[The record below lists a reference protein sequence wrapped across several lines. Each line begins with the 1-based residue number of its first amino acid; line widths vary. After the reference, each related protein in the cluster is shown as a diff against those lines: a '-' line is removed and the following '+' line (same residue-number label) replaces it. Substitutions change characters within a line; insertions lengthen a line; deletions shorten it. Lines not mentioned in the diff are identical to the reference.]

1 MLLEKLYSGN
11 DLNFDESKE
20 LFSQALSGELYSE
33 QTASLMIALKVKGE
47 SNVEIAGAAS
57 AMRTH
62 SVVFPNSHHSISDC
76 CGTGGDGLDTI
87 NVSTLVAFLSAYSG
101 IKITK
106 HGNRSVSSDCGS
118 SDLLSALE
126 IEVDLSPEDSATLL
140 DETNFSFLFA
150 PAYHLG
156 LKPIMPI
163 RKLLNT
169 RTIFNLIGPLAN
181 PALPDIQLLGVY
193 DEKYCYQFAE
203 ILKILGVKKALV
215 VNGSGLDE
223 IAIHDKSY
231 LVELNDG
238 KITDYRISPEELG
251 LPLRNLDEIQVKGL
265 SNKVA
270 LGLNVL
276 KGDAPEAHI
285 DLVAANAGALF
296 YLNGLAPNLRTGVA
310 LAKENLLSGK
320 VYDHVMKIKDC
331 SKRLKSGGAHG

>member
-1 MLLEKLYSGN
+1 MLLEKLYNRN
-11 DLNFDESKE
+11 DLSFDESE
-20 LFSQALSGELYSE
+20 SLFSQVLSGDLCPE
-33 QTASLMIALKVKGE
+33 QTASLLIALKVKGE
-47 SNVEIAGAAS
+47 SSGEIAGAAS
-57 AMRTH
+57 AMRSH
-62 SVVFPNSHHSISDC
+62 SVAFPNNHHSISDC

-87 NVSTLVAFLSAYSG
+87 NVSTLVAFLAAYSG

-126 IEVDLSPEDSATLL
+126 IEVDLPPEESAVLL
-140 DETNFSFLFA
+140 KKTNFSFLFA

-163 RKLLNT
+163 RQRLNT

-181 PALPDIQLLGVY
+181 PALPDVQLLGVY
-193 DEKYCYQFAE
+193 DKKYCHQFAE
-203 ILKILGVKKALV
+203 ILKILGVKRALV

-223 IAIHDKSY
+223 IAIHDKSH
-231 LVELNDG
+231 LVELNNDV
-238 KITDYRISPEELG
+238 ITEYTIGPEDLG
-251 LPLRNLDEIQVKGL
+251 LKLRGLEEIQVKGL

-276 KGDAPEAHI
+276 KGKAPEAHI

-296 YLNGLAPNLRTGVA
+296 YLNGLTPTLVSGVA

-320 VYDHVMKIKDC
+320 VYDHVMKIRDF
-331 SKRLKSGGAHG
+331 SKGLKAGATHD